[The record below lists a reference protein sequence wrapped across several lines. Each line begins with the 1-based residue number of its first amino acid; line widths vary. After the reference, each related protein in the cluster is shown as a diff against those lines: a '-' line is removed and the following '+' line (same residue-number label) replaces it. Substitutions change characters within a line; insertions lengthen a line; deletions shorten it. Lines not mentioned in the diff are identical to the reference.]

1 MAAVLLAGCGA
12 SLTEGTT
19 PNALAGAVENT
30 GATFNTAGDPPAA
43 VTTASTTSD
52 RAKLGRGRGNPK
64 LAAAAKELTAA
75 STPGSTG
82 YKVGPLDVLEVSVF
96 KVPDLSKTVQV
107 AESGTINLPLVGES
121 PAAGMTAQEIERNL
135 TQKLGAKYLQK
146 PQVTVF
152 VKEYN
157 SQRVT
162 IEGAI
167 KKPGVYPI
175 RGQSTLLQM
184 IATAEGLT
192 DVAENEVAVF
202 READGKR
209 QAAKF
214 NLTDIRSGQSPDPV
228 LQKGD
233 TIVINDSALAKGYQN
248 FLKALPIGSFIA
260 LL

>member
-1 MAAVLLAGCGA
+1 MLVMAAVLLAGCGA

-19 PNALAGAVENT
+19 PNALAGAVDNK
-30 GATFNTAGDPPAA
+30 GAAFNTASDPSATL
-43 VTTASTTSD
+43 TTASTTSD
-52 RAKLGRGRGNPK
+52 RAKL
-64 LAAAAKELTAA
+64 AVVAKELTAA

-135 TQKLGAKYLQK
+135 TQKLGAKYLQN

-162 IEGAI
+162 IEGAV

-202 READGKR
+202 REGDGKR

>member
-1 MAAVLLAGCGA
+1 
-12 SLTEGTT
+12 
-19 PNALAGAVENT
+19 
-30 GATFNTAGDPPAA
+30 
-43 VTTASTTSD
+43 
-52 RAKLGRGRGNPK
+52 
-64 LAAAAKELTAA
+64 
-75 STPGSTG
+75 
-82 YKVGPLDVLEVSVF
+82 
-96 KVPDLSKTVQV
+96 VQV
-107 AESGTINLPLVGES
+107 ADSGTVNLPLVGEI
-121 PAAGMTAQEIERNL
+121 PAAGLTAQQVEHDL
-135 TQKLGAKYLQK
+135 TKKLGAKYLQN

-162 IEGAI
+162 IEGAV

-184 IATAEGLT
+184 IATAEGVT
-192 DVAENEVAVF
+192 EIAQSEAAVF
-202 READGKR
+202 REVDGKR

-214 NLTDIRSGQSPDPV
+214 NLDDIRSGQSEDPV

-248 FLKALPIGSFIA
+248 LLKALPIGTFIA